1 MEHVGTNLAPQT
13 IEDFTQGLKCFD
25 ENVTEYGEEEYYKDL
40 LVFTKR
46 MSLSNKTKMD
56 SWISRQTVQ
65 KYCQFTDDEIK
76 KFLNDPRGHEKEL
89 RSLSRQLENT
99 SQIYQRIVGYLPSLA
114 VVNPIIIPTLQAE
127 DNAKLNKQ
135 YKDAMIYLST
145 LNLQKQLIKVYRT
158 VFREDVF
165 YGLEFET
172 DNEYHIKQLDQDY
185 CRINGVVGG
194 SFTFEMDMNY
204 FLQQKNQDV
213 NITLLEEY
221 DQYCG
226 NKGFFTRAFNKSR
239 TNYLKR
245 WVEIPAE
252 YSICIKLK
260 EELDYCYPPYASVY
274 NSIKNIEDYKALNK
288 IAEEQANYKIIGFK
302 IPTFSGSNL
311 KGNQQDAFS
320 IKLST
325 AQTFNELAREAIAES
340 IGIFYSPM
348 DWDSISFNEGTT
360 NGRNTV
366 KEATDQLYD
375 SLGISRLV
383 FNSDNATTLQYSI
396 KCDESVLFALNRQIE
411 TWITR
416 KFYYKFSN
424 KWNFVCQIP
433 DLTIYN
439 RKEMMESYISA
450 SQSGYPTVIHACASM
465 GIPQQ
470 NIAMLSKVQNDI
482 MKIHDNFLPLATS
495 YTQSSGDSK
504 AGRPTEENPNS
515 EVTISNRDRGTDEE
529 KKAMAK
535 A

>member
-172 DNEYHIKQLDQDY
+172 DNEYHIKQLDPDY

-302 IPTFSGSNL
+302 IPTFGGSNL

>member
-1 MEHVGTNLAPQT
+1 MEQDGTNLAPQT

-172 DNEYHIKQLDQDY
+172 DNEYHIKQLDPDY

-260 EELDYCYPPYASVY
+260 EELDYCYPPYARF
-274 NSIKNIEDYKALNK
+274 
-288 IAEEQANYKIIGFK
+288 Q
-302 IPTFSGSNL
+302 P
-311 KGNQQDAFS
+311 
-320 IKLST
+320 
-325 AQTFNELAREAIAES
+325 
-340 IGIFYSPM
+340 
-348 DWDSISFNEGTT
+348 
-360 NGRNTV
+360 
-366 KEATDQLYD
+366 
-375 SLGISRLV
+375 LV
-383 FNSDNATTLQYSI
+383 
-396 KCDESVLFALNRQIE
+396 
-411 TWITR
+411 
-416 KFYYKFSN
+416 
-424 KWNFVCQIP
+424 
-433 DLTIYN
+433 
-439 RKEMMESYISA
+439 
-450 SQSGYPTVIHACASM
+450 
-465 GIPQQ
+465 
-470 NIAMLSKVQNDI
+470 
-482 MKIHDNFLPLATS
+482 
-495 YTQSSGDSK
+495 
-504 AGRPTEENPNS
+504 
-515 EVTISNRDRGTDEE
+515 EVT
-529 KKAMAK
+529 
-535 A
+535 